1 MLCFG
6 TQTES
11 VERVLC
17 YNHVDHNTIYQVI
30 LALNLKWIL
39 NHMIKI
45 TFKNEAPMM
54 KPSFSHSCQN
64 DEVSVKLYSYFI
76 LAKDHHS
83 KRANKQLA

>member
-17 YNHVDHNTIYQVI
+17 FNRVDHNTIYQVI
-30 LALNLKWIL
+30 SSLNSKWIL

-45 TFKNEAPMM
+45 IFKNEAPMM
-54 KPSFSHSCQN
+54 ETIFSHSCQN
-64 DEVSVKLYSYFI
+64 DEVSVKVYS
-76 LAKDHHS
+76 
-83 KRANKQLA
+83 

>member
-45 TFKNEAPMM
+45 IFKNEAPMM

-64 DEVSVKLYSYFI
+64 DEVSVKLYSYLI